1 MVIILQRIFSSFLLV
16 LKFIWPSSIL
26 FHSALA
32 RLSPRL
38 PLSISWSYQISN
50 INLSHFVIL
59 LLCPPGCVRL
69 CARVRMCVPVCLC
82 ACVPACRFVRVR
94 NQVATIWC
102 LGILSNL
109 FNIIWCSKYPWEIAI
124 QFNCTPLYVLLNPTS
139 PFFFCSKEN

>member
-1 MVIILQRIFSSFLLV
+1 MWWLFYNAFFLLFC
-16 LKFIWPSSIL
+16 LFSNLFGLLLFYFIRLLLVSHLVFLCL
-26 FHSALA
+26 FHDH
-32 RLSPRL
+32 
-38 PLSISWSYQISN
+38 IKYQISTYL
-50 INLSHFVIL
+50 ISWFCFCVHQVV
-59 LLCPPGCVRL
+59 CPCVRVYV
-69 CARVRMCVPVCLC
+69 CVCLC

-94 NQVATIWC
+94 HQVATIWC